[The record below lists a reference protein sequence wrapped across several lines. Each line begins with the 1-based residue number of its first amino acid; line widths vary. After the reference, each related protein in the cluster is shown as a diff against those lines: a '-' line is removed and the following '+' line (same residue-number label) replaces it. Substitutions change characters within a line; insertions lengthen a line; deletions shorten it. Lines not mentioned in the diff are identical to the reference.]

1 MIPDITVQGSDSRE
15 MEARIKRAMT
25 LLKGSELLV
34 GIPAEENTREGE
46 PIGNAAIGYI
56 QEFGAPEA
64 GIPARAFL
72 YPGMKAAAKDIT
84 DLLADAAR
92 AALRGDAGGVMAGF
106 HAAGQVAVNA
116 VTARFVDNDWP
127 ALSKATLAARW
138 RAQTPQPQQQAGQ
151 RRKPR
156 PVQAPDKSNPLMDS
170 RSLIRS
176 ITYVIRRRG
185 Q

>member
-1 MIPDITVQGSDSRE
+1 MIPDITVQGPSQRE
-15 MEARIKRAMT
+15 MEARVKRTMT

-127 ALSKATLAARW
+127 ALADATLAARW
-138 RAQTPQPQQQAGQ
+138 RAENPADPVPEGGKRKHRKAG
-151 RRKPR
+151 KPAR
-156 PVQAPDKSNPLMDS
+156 SNPLIF
-170 RSLIRS
+170 RGALRNA